1 MAIKSTTINTA
12 LQSVYTSTGTN
23 AVVVAYFCN
32 TSANPVQFSVHAVP
46 NGDTADGNNI
56 IYSNVNITSEDTYVI
71 ENEKLILDDGDS
83 IHAVASEDDVVIVTV
98 CHIEV

>member
-1 MAIKSTTINTA
+1 MAIKSTTINTG
-12 LQSVYTSTGTN
+12 LQTVYTSDGTN

-32 TSANPVQFSVHAVP
+32 ISANPVKFNLHAVP
-46 NGDTADGNNI
+46 NGDTASGNNI

-71 ENEKLILDDGDS
+71 ENEKLILDDGDALY
-83 IHAVASEDDVVIVTV
+83 AVATEDDVVVVTV